1 MLLPIIFANTI
12 WSASFPYGFQFFG
25 LHVIAELPLEAW
37 VIWLLIHRRERF
49 RWLFGRVLLANA
61 ASFFVGLLVLGGF
74 IATKVSLLHTALS
87 WLGAFLVS
95 VVVESIFLRR
105 WLQII
110 PARQVVRA
118 CFWGNV
124 VSYTIAAL
132 IFIARLR
139 GIRIPWPMMD

>member
-1 MLLPIIFANTI
+1 MLLPVILANTI

-37 VIWLLIHRRERF
+37 VIWLLIHRRESF

-61 ASFFVGLLVLGGF
+61 ASFFVDLFVLGGF
-74 IATKVSLLHTALS
+74 IAAKSSLLHTSLS

-95 VVVESIFLRR
+95 VVVESFLLRR
-105 WLQII
+105 WLPII
-110 PARQVVRA
+110 ATRQVVRA

-124 VSYTIAAL
+124 ASYTIAAL
-132 IFIARLR
+132 IFIAWLR
-139 GIRIPWPMMD
+139 GIRIPWPMFN